1 MAVNSIRALALSA
14 IIVIACGAVWYL
26 AGQRHGGFDKASFA
40 SGFEV
45 AR

>member
-1 MAVNSIRALALSA
+1 MVVNSIRALALGS
-14 IIVIACGAVWYL
+14 IIVIAAGAVWCL
-26 AGQRHGGFDKASFA
+26 IGQRHGGFDKASFA

>member
-1 MAVNSIRALALSA
+1 MVVNSIRALALG
-14 IIVIACGAVWYL
+14 IIVIAAGAVWHF